1 MGYAMNW
8 KQIYSSS
15 NQDERDDAILLL
27 LESKENKKKVNPAGV
42 HWWSGQVRSG
52 QVRSGQVRSGQ
63 AFIVGTKTTLVF
75 VILFSM
81 LFFELLQ
88 TTVYQTPHAHKTT
101 VQNIEQ

>member
-1 MGYAMNW
+1 MNW
-8 KQIYSSS
+8 KQLYSSS

-42 HWWSGQVRSG
+42 YWW
-52 QVRSGQVRSGQ
+52 SGQVRSGQ
-63 AFIVGTKTTLVF
+63 AFIIGTKTALVF

-88 TTVYQTPHAHKTT
+88 TTVYQTPHAHETT
-101 VQNIEQ
+101 IQIIEQ